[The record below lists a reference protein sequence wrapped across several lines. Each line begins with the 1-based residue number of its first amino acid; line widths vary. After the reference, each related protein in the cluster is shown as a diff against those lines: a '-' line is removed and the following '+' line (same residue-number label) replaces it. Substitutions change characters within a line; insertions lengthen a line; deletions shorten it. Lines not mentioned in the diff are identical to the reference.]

1 MTIRGQ
7 MNIVIVED
15 DSLTALF
22 LQESVEDL
30 GHTVLGTFDSA
41 KPLLD
46 EVYSMD
52 IDLAFMDIEI
62 NGKMDGIEC
71 ASILQNKHAISSIFI
86 TSYQNSSTIND
97 AMDSSPLGYLI
108 KPVSETEIEASLA
121 VASRT
126 LQKSL
131 PKKINTIKIGNY
143 IYTFKSKTLTLN
155 NELIKLSKNEYK
167 VIDILCSSYG
177 NVVNTE
183 ELVQNI
189 WQDSE
194 NRTDSL
200 RELIYRLRKK
210 LPSLSINALS
220 KSGYYIQKNS

>member
-1 MTIRGQ
+1 

-41 KPLLD
+41 KPLL
-46 EVYSMD
+46 EKVKNMD
-52 IDLAFMDIEI
+52 VDLAFMDIEI

-71 ASILQNKHAISSIFI
+71 AAILQNTYNISSVFI

-108 KPVSETEIEASLA
+108 KPVSETEIEAILA
-121 VASRT
+121 VATRSLKKIAPKKVTT
-126 LQKSL
+126 LQVA
-131 PKKINTIKIGNY
+131 NY
-143 IYTFKSKTLTLN
+143 LYTYESKTLTHN
-155 NELIKLSKNEYK
+155 KELVKLSKNEYK
-167 VIDILCSSYG
+167 VIELLCNNYG

-183 ELVQNI
+183 KLTHYIWEDSQNK
-189 WQDSE
+189 E
-194 NRTDSL
+194 DSL

-210 LPSLSINALS
+210 LPSFPIGSLS
-220 KSGYYIQKNS
+220 KSGYYIQKEHIT

>member
-1 MTIRGQ
+1 
-7 MNIVIVED
+7 MNIIIVED

-41 KPLLD
+41 KPLL
-46 EVYSMD
+46 EKVNNMNV
-52 IDLAFMDIEI
+52 DLAFMDIEI

-71 ASILQNKHAISSIFI
+71 AAILQNKYSISSIFI

-108 KPVSETEIEASLA
+108 KPVSETEIEACLA

-126 LQKSL
+126 LKKSP
-131 PKKINTIKIGNY
+131 PKIVNDIQIGDY
-143 IYTFKSKTLTLN
+143 IYTFESKTLTLN

-167 VIDILCSSYG
+167 VIDILCNSYG
-177 NVVNTE
+177 NVVETQ
-183 ELVQNI
+183 ELVQSI
-189 WQDSE
+189 WQESE

-210 LPSLSINALS
+210 LPSININSLS
-220 KSGYYIQKNS
+220 KSGYYIQKKTDT